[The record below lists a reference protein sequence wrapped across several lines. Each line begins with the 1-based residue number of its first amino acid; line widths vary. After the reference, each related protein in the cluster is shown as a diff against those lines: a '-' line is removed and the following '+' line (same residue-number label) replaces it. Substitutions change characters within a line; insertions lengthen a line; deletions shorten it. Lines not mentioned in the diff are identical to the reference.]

1 MEKRYQSLSLFEFQK
16 LYPDEQSCME
26 YLAKLKWPAGFAC
39 EKCKHNK
46 YCKGKL
52 EQTRQCTLCGYQATP
67 TSGTM
72 FHKVKFPL
80 LKAFYIL
87 YFMSTNKKGISS
99 TELSRKLNLR
109 QKTCWLFRKKVAQ
122 AMKSSKQ
129 YPLKGT
135 VEVDEMVVGQQEED
149 VVGRANKKKKLVI
162 VGIEKKGKGIS
173 RMYAKVVTNGSE
185 ESFKPFFT
193 EHIDSQANIRTDG
206 WSTYQTFMSK
216 YPNLKQEKSEKKGK
230 NFKDMHR
237 VIMMLKAWLRGTHH
251 SVMHLQDYLDE
262 YAYRFNRSFMKENIF
277 DNLLNRAINLKPVSR
292 KSMINTID

>member
-1 MEKRYQSLSLFEFQK
+1 MEKRYKSLSLFEFQQMF
-16 LYPDEQSCME
+16 PDDQSCMDH
-26 YLAKLKWPAGFAC
+26 LAKLKWPGGFVC
-39 EKCKHNK
+39 EKCKHRK

-52 EQTRQCTLCGYQATP
+52 EQTRQCTSCGYQATP

-80 LKAFYIL
+80 LKAFYIV

-162 VGIEKKGKGIS
+162 VGIEKQGKGVS
-173 RMYAKVVTNGSE
+173 RMYAKVISNANE
-185 ESFKPFFT
+185 ESFKPFFADY
-193 EHIDSQANIRTDG
+193 IDKEAKIRTDG
-206 WSTYQTFMSK
+206 WSTYQTFLDQ
-216 YPNLKQEKSEKKGK
+216 YPNLMQEKSGKKGE
-230 NFKDMHR
+230 NFNDMHR
-237 VIMMLKAWLRGTHH
+237 VIMMFKAWLRGIHH

-277 DNLLNRAINLKPVSR
+277 DNLIARAVKLSPVPR
-292 KSMINTID
+292 KAMLTA

>member
-1 MEKRYQSLSLFEFQK
+1 MEKRYKSLSLFEFQEMF
-16 LYPDEQSCME
+16 PDEKSCME
-26 YLAKLKWPAGFAC
+26 HLAKLKWPEGFIC
-39 EKCKHNK
+39 EKCKHHR

-52 EQTRQCTLCGYQATP
+52 EQSRQCTSCGYQGTP

-109 QKTCWLFRKKVAQ
+109 QKTCWLFRKKVVQ
-122 AMKSSKQ
+122 SMKSSKQ
-129 YPLKGT
+129 YPLMGT
-135 VEVDEMVVGQQEED
+135 VEVDEMVVGQQEAG

-162 VGIEKKGKGIS
+162 IGIEKKGRGVS
-173 RMYAKVVTNGSE
+173 RMYAKVIADASE

-193 EHIDSQANIRTDG
+193 DYIDPEATIRTDG
-206 WSTYQTFMSK
+206 WSTYQTFMGK
-216 YPNLKQEKSEKKGK
+216 YPNLKQEKSEKKAE

-237 VIMMLKAWLRGTHH
+237 VIMMFKAWLRGMHH

-262 YAYRFNRSFMKENIF
+262 YAYRFNRSFMKETIF
-277 DNLLNRAINLKPVSR
+277 DNLLARAVKLDPVSR
-292 KSMINTID
+292 KSMINAID